1 MYIRGQW
8 TVGILKLHWK
18 KSDILKKK
26 SKICYCRYLKMLQIC
41 YFKNERCQRGLVE
54 FSTHFV
60 TDRIPFITV
69 IFLTRG
75 SKDRLST
82 DGCWVCAEG
91 ASYHLIAVSGTSH
104 IFLCLLNKVKQ
115 ESELRN
121 SKNWLVEILVLIIS
135 DIIRLFYPNI
145 YALPPDILL
154 PWDRK
159 FQFVQPGRKEQE
171 GLGAASATYFLR
183 DLIRPVAYIE
193 MNQLVVWKHL
203 KTMTKTASKSIN
215 SPQR

>member
-1 MYIRGQW
+1 MCVHQRSMDCRIFE
-8 TVGILKLHWK
+8 TALKKVRHTHK
-18 KSDILKKK
+18 KSN
-26 SKICYCRYLKMLQIC
+26 ICHCRYLKMLQTC
-41 YFKNERCQRGLVE
+41 YFKNESCKRGLAE
-54 FSTHFV
+54 FSVHFV

-82 DGCWVCAEG
+82 DGCWVCTEG
-91 ASYHLIAVSGTSH
+91 ASYHLIAVSQTSY
-104 IFLCLLNKVKQ
+104 IFLCLSNKVNQ
-115 ESELRN
+115 ESSLCN

-159 FQFVQPGRKEQE
+159 FQFVQPGRKSRKGWEQLQQHIFWE
-171 GLGAASATYFLR
+171 
-183 DLIRPVAYIE
+183 I
-193 MNQLVVWKHL
+193 
-203 KTMTKTASKSIN
+203 
-215 SPQR
+215 